1 MGNSFI
7 RSSSH
12 LGLEAILVTVEAD
25 LSQGIPRI
33 TIVGLPDAAVSES
46 QDRVRAALKNSSLP
60 FPRSRVTVNL
70 APADI
75 RKQGPAFD
83 VPIAM
88 AILVAD
94 GNIREPERLSKML
107 FLGELALDGNIRPV
121 GGVLLAAL
129 LAKEHG
135 FTAIVVPKDNAAE
148 AALVQGITVYAATSL
163 LEIVSYFNEGTE
175 LTVYVPSK
183 TSSSSS
189 PPTAIPAVDM
199 SNVRGQ
205 EFAKRALE
213 IAASGGHN
221 ILLIGSP
228 GSGKTMLAR
237 AFPSI
242 LPSLDF
248 EEALEIT
255 KIHSAIGLVRGG
267 TALVEERPF
276 RTPHHSSSA
285 IALIGG
291 GSTPKPGEV
300 SLAHHG
306 VLFLD
311 EFPEFSRHAIEHL
324 RQPLEDGCVTISRA
338 SGSLRFPARF
348 MLVAAMNPCPCGW
361 LGDAKHGCS
370 CSPNMIARYQQKISG
385 PILDRIDLVIDV
397 ARVKAEKLTN
407 EQPMESS
414 LTIRTRVEQARTIQ
428 REKLAALN
436 IRTNAEILSP
446 LSYEGCNLT
455 VDGKILL
462 RQAAERLC
470 LSMRGYTRVLKVAR
484 TIADLAGSDIIEIPH
499 LAEALQYREKKLI

>member
-1 MGNSFI
+1 MGSFFI
-7 RSSSH
+7 HSSSH
-12 LGLEAILVTVEAD
+12 IGLEAVLVTVEAD
-25 LSQGIPRI
+25 LSQGLPRM

-46 QDRVRAALKNSSLP
+46 QDRVRAAIRNSGLP
-60 FPRSRVTVNL
+60 FPRNRMTINL
-70 APADI
+70 APADM

-83 VPIAM
+83 VPIAL
-88 AILVAD
+88 ALLAVD
-94 GNIREPERLSKML
+94 GHIREPERLSQSV
-107 FLGELALDGNIRPV
+107 FLGELALDGSIRPV

-129 LAKEHG
+129 MAKTRG
-135 FTAIVVPKDNAAE
+135 FTSVVVPKGNAAE
-148 AALVQGITVYAATSL
+148 AALVQDIEVRAASSL
-163 LEIVSYFNEGTE
+163 LEVVSHFNEGTD
-175 LTVYVPSK
+175 LPIFTPPATCSPPSPVI
-183 TSSSSS
+183 SS
-189 PPTAIPAVDM
+189 PDM
-199 SNVRGQ
+199 SQVRGQ

-242 LPSLDF
+242 LPALDF
-248 EEALEIT
+248 DEALEIT
-255 KIHSAIGLVRGG
+255 KIHSAIGLMKSGSS
-267 TALVEERPF
+267 LIQERPF

-324 RQPLEDGCVTISRA
+324 RQPLEDGSVTISRA

-361 LGDAKHGCS
+361 LGDNRHGCS
-370 CSPNMIARYQQKISG
+370 CSAHLIGKYQQKISG

-397 ARVKAEKLTN
+397 ARVDAEKLTN
-407 EQPMESS
+407 EQIAESS
-414 LTIRTRVEQARTIQ
+414 DTIRSRVEAARALQ
-428 REKLAALN
+428 REQLKHLN
-436 IRTNAEILSP
+436 IRTNAEITAP
-446 LSYEGCNLT
+446 LSYEGCNLNL
-455 VDGKILL
+455 DGKLL
-462 RQAAERLC
+462 LKQAADRLC

-484 TIADLAGSDIIEIPH
+484 TIADLAGSPNIEVPH
-499 LAEALQYREKKLI
+499 LAEALQYREKKLV